1 MIIIS
6 QIAIGVLYGIL
17 VKIPYR
23 TATTDFTNFT
33 PIFLTFATY
42 FLVIV
47 GNWSYI
53 LGFGAIF
60 AYERRL
66 IWSAIGFNL
75 LIVCVS
81 V

>member
-6 QIAIGVLYGIL
+6 QIAVGVLYGLL

-23 TATTDFTNFT
+23 TTVTDFTNFT

-42 FLVIV
+42 FLIIV
-47 GNWSYI
+47 GTCNYI

-66 IWSAIGFNL
+66 VWSAIGFNL
-75 LIVCVS
+75 LIVCLTV
-81 V
+81 